1 MGSVSLMK
9 GAIVVVSAAEPIQNK
24 PQLIQHLATAKIAG
38 LEKLIVLFNK
48 LDLVSKKIA
57 LERKYELDELLTKLE
72 ITPAYIIPTAMN
84 KKIGLQNVIKAIM
97 EVFPPEVLENKTE
110 TALFKLTRSF
120 DINKPGIQW
129 NEVKGGVLGG
139 SLDTGKLNVGDIIE
153 IRPGQWRKKDDSFV
167 VVPIKTKV
175 LELKSGKT
183 SFETIYP
190 GGLTALG
197 TDIDPAH
204 TKEDNLAGHIAGLI
218 GTLPNVY
225 SEITMTVTL
234 TDKFEGNWKP
244 AVNNK
249 MYLQIGNINTEAEL
263 KKINV
268 NNTMT
273 FKLSK
278 PSCIENNSKILIC
291 SHEQND
297 ILKIVGYGDFI
308 PNNSKTV
315 PLSA

>member
-1 MGSVSLMK
+1 MMGSVSLMK

-38 LEKLIVLFNK
+38 LDKLIVLFNK

-57 LERKYELDELLTKLE
+57 LERKYELDELLTRLE
-72 ITPAYIIPTAMN
+72 IKPTYIIPTSMN

-97 EVFPPEVLENKTE
+97 EVFPPEIEDMKEDVKP
-110 TALFKLTRSF
+110 LFKLTRSF

-129 NEVKGGVLGG
+129 NKVKGGVLGG
-139 SLDTGKLNVGDIIE
+139 SLEVGELKIGDEIE
-153 IRPGQWRKKDDSFV
+153 IRPGQWKKTNTGFT
-167 VVPIKTKV
+167 VVPFKTKI

-183 SFETIYP
+183 DLENIYS
-190 GGLTALG
+190 GGLIAIG
-197 TDIDPAH
+197 TDIDPNF
-204 TKEDNLAGHIAGLI
+204 TKEDNLAGQIVGLV
-218 GTLPNVY
+218 GHLPNVY
-225 SEITMTVTL
+225 SSVTMTWTL
-234 TDKFEGNWKP
+234 TDKFDGSWNPKI
-244 AVNNK
+244 NDK

-263 KKINV
+263 ESCKKEEL
-268 NNTMT
+268 T

-278 PSCIENNSKILIC
+278 PSCIENTCKILIC

-308 PNNSKTV
+308 SNKSKTIIV
-315 PLSA
+315 